1 MKIPKPENIFTAA
14 LSSMSSGFNAMSAV
28 VLEDYCKPLFK
39 RGISERQSAIIM
51 RSTVGVLG
59 LASIALV
66 YVVQN
71 LGSVLQM
78 SMSLPATC
86 MGSLFGSFLIGMFL
100 PWIGKQATFY
110 GAILGSINMIYIVTM
125 TQIDVAKGLVR
136 FDTKETSV
144 EGCTYNFTSTESTST
159 PNIDYDKQFHHISYL
174 YYMPL
179 GALTTCAS
187 AFLLSFIFGFEDP
200 CKVDPRLLAPSVR
213 KYFKSTFV
221 PKQMDLAAENI
232 LLFEMR
238 ELQN

>member
-1 MKIPKPENIFTAA
+1 MFPAA

-39 RGISERQSAIIM
+39 KGISERESVIIM

-59 LASIALV
+59 LLSVALV

-110 GAILGSINMIYIVTM
+110 GGILGSINMIYIVTM
-125 TQIDVAKGLVR
+125 TQIDVVKGLVR

-144 EGCTYNFTSTESTST
+144 EGCTYNFTAKESILT
-159 PNIDYDKQFHHISYL
+159 PTIDYDKQFHHISYL

-179 GALTTCAS
+179 GAMTTCAS

-200 CKVDPRLLAPSVR
+200 CKVDLRLLAPVVR
-213 KYFKSTFV
+213 KFFNSAAMTKEADS
-221 PKQMDLAAENI
+221 KAENV
-232 LLFEMR
+232 LLFEMKD
-238 ELQN
+238 LQNR